1 MTIQVEGKLL
11 FAHVMYI
18 RQVTPDEHRQM
29 SSSTFK
35 LRFVLCPNVSSIY
48 ILLKYFKFVNTSELK
63 CLFKNLNNFQNFCF
77 ETPPQAYQ
85 VSKHCV
91 KM

>member
-1 MTIQVEGKLL
+1 MTIQVEGKLF

-48 ILLKYFKFVNTSELK
+48 ILLNYFKFVNTSELK
-63 CLFKNLNNFQNFCF
+63 YNFQNFCF